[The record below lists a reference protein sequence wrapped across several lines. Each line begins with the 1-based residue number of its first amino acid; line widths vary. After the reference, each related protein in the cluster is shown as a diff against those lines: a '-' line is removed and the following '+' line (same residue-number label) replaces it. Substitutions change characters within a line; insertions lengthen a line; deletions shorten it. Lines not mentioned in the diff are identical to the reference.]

1 MAINKDSI
9 CAHSG
14 GSGNGV
20 LSVETLPDVEE
31 TFREETLNKELPI
44 NQILCG
50 DNRILLGELPADSID
65 LVITSPPY
73 YQQRYYG
80 GGMGNETTPE
90 LYIAELLEVFKECL
104 RVIKP
109 TGSVIFNIGDK
120 YINSNLMLLPYR
132 FAIQAQTQTKASLIN
147 EITWVKQNPTPRQY
161 SRRLVS
167 STEPFFHFVK
177 SKGYYYDIES
187 YRDKADA
194 KAPNPNSNVGQKY
207 YGLIE
212 QSDLTPAQKQKARV
226 ELEKVIDEVK
236 SGQIT
241 NFRMKIKGIHAE
253 AFGGQ
258 SGGRKQ
264 QMENNG
270 FTIIRMKGNKL
281 AKDVI
286 ETPVAT
292 IKGNKH
298 PAIYPVKIVEKCIKL
313 LTPVNGVAL
322 DPFMGS
328 GSTAIACKKLDRQ
341 YIGFDINPDYCED
354 AIKRVTGFAEES
366 IYFPS
371 LKRAIAPRSANWV
384 RA

>member
-1 MAINKDSI
+1 
-9 CAHSG
+9 
-14 GSGNGV
+14 
-20 LSVETLPDVEE
+20 
-31 TFREETLNKELPI
+31 
-44 NQILCG
+44 
-50 DNRILLGELPADSID
+50 
-65 LVITSPPY
+65 
-73 YQQRYYG
+73 
-80 GGMGNETTPE
+80 
-90 LYIAELLEVFKECL
+90 
-104 RVIKP
+104 
-109 TGSVIFNIGDK
+109 
-120 YINSNLMLLPYR
+120 MLLPYR

-177 SKGYYYDIES
+177 SKRYYYDIES
-187 YRDKADA
+187 YRDKADT

-212 QSDLTPAQKQKARV
+212 QSDLTPARKQKARV
-226 ELEKVIDEVK
+226 ELEKAIDEVK
-236 SGQIT
+236 LGQIT

-264 QMENNG
+264 QMESNG

-354 AIKRVTGFAEES
+354 AIKRVTGFMDES
-366 IYFPS
+366 TYFPS
-371 LKRAIAPRSANWV
+371 LKRAIAPRSANWA